1 MGMLNIIAD
10 IIFTRNDKTA
20 NPTDDAFLKVFM
32 NSYKRRTGLTRGS
45 SIIAGATTNHVVAGI
60 IVNIVIA
67 AAAVD
72 EIIAAAA
79 NDIHALSDVA
89 VDDNIVIAVTTANV
103 QASSL
108 IGSIGLRLTISTSN
122 GYTAI
127 LTLGNIVGATHLT
140 GFPNNGSLIALGYT
154 VRIILGQSIGELLR
168 IIGPLRIESTR
179 SRLSSSQLFSECIHH
194 IGIRART
201 GKGTTRKR
209 IMDNVV
215 VAGSTVNNRE
225 NVVVASSTVNNRKD
239 VVFAGSTL
247 DFAGLQH
254 SMLFG
259 PLRYGLLNSVYSA
272 VNAAL
277 SDIDYAVSY
286 RLGAVNNAVNHAL
299 HAIGHTVFK
308 RLNAVYRAINQA
320 LRTVYCTVNNLLV
333 EINRTVNQPLSAIYC
348 TVIKVLYAV
357 CNKVSGSLE
366 TVNNLIVELLLAVN
380 NSVSATLQEINTIVN
395 EAALK
400 AGNNVS

>member
-154 VRIILGQSIGELLR
+154 VRIILGQSIGELRR

-209 IMDNVV
+209 IMD
-215 VAGSTVNNRE
+215 